1 MTTTTHPT
9 TATPAHEHLPIEQIR
24 ILEGANARSTMHP
37 DKLDELVASVT
48 ASGVLQPVIVQRTS
62 NAQQPFV
69 LIAGHRRVE
78 ASRRASRATI
88 PALIY
93 DALNAAEQMQ
103 IALVENL
110 QREDLNAID
119 EARGYQQAIQHA
131 NLTQS
136 KLAELTGK
144 SASHISQRL
153 ALLKLPDACQGY
165 IASGEVPLP
174 ASKSLAHIAT
184 VSTQIADTCAKLL
197 VDGHVEPHELIE
209 QPHVVIEVIA
219 NDLDDDDAPF
229 VHGVDWH
236 GPIRFRGALTE
247 EQVDELR
254 QRAQAVQ
261 MRRFVFT
268 SDDVDAARSYGC
280 LLEFEHQFGSH
291 RFLTDPEWT
300 HDRLCKQL
308 DEREAAAAAARTDD
322 VRSAEHDAGA
332 ATAAKTSGDA
342 QGDGD
347 KSSVTQRLE
356 RLKREQ
362 DERRAQRAADQAKR
376 DAAITANR
384 QLGTTLE
391 RLRARRVPDRARRV
405 RAAPEQPHGGTW
417 HPVHTPRVPPARAHA
432 QQVQRSDAHPL
443 HRHRTARGARQGARM
458 GAQAVPARG
467 HHRTAAA
474 TDRGGHVRR
483 PGRRR
488 ADPSRDVGPPGLHDA
503 DPRADRQ
510 TRDQAP
516 ARALPRRRQANAA
529 RAEEAEHHRQER
541 EDHGQVEAGVQGRD
555 EAEGEEGEGRHQREE
570 AREQQAH
577 EQQGGDVEEARSV
590 EGVQHVQAE
599 GTAHGGVQCSLTTRH
614 LHDVG
619 RIRLASASYGCFRP
633 RREPSRYVPTP
644 RPSDRS

>member
-268 SDDVDAARSYGC
+268 SDDVDAARSSGC

-391 RLRARRVPDRARRV
+391 RKLGAKKVDR
-405 RAAPEQPHGGTW
+405 
-417 HPVHTPRVPPARAHA
+417 
-432 QQVQRSDAHPL
+432 D
-443 HRHRTARGARQGARM
+443 TARLLAEYVLRQNNRM
-458 GAQAVPARG
+458 AARG
-467 HHRTAAA
+467 IRYTHPEYHQLEHTRNKSNGATRTRFTVIEPHEAHDKALEWVLKPSQPEVIIGRLLQLIVAGTFADQDAVAQTHRVTWDRPGFMTQTAKLATKLLPEHFHAAA
-474 TDRGGHVRR
+474 KRML
-483 PGRRR
+483 PEPKK
-488 ADPSRDVGPPGLHDA
+488 PSTTAKSAKTTAKSKPASKAATKPKAKKAKAGTSARKPANSKPTSSKA
-503 DPRADRQ
+503 ATSKKPAASKASSTSKPKAPRTGAS
-510 TRDQAP
+510 
-516 ARALPRRRQANAA
+516 NAA
-529 RAEEAEHHRQER
+529 
-541 EDHGQVEAGVQGRD
+541 
-555 EAEGEEGEGRHQREE
+555 
-570 AREQQAH
+570 
-577 EQQGGDVEEARSV
+577 
-590 EGVQHVQAE
+590 
-599 GTAHGGVQCSLTTRH
+599 
-614 LHDVG
+614 
-619 RIRLASASYGCFRP
+619 
-633 RREPSRYVPTP
+633 
-644 RPSDRS
+644 